1 MSVIDYR
8 LVLFQAEFISPAGRD
23 RAARYLAEDTRP
35 EWGDDCLDDCSAD
48 EEAIFEAVDDCVFPL
63 TIKTIGNT
71 SLRWVCDGGEYDA
84 DIPNDWPERL
94 KAMTGTTVICISAG
108 GEINWQ
114 VMQFDRSAPEAT
126 TKTVYVIRF
135 YDDRER
141 DQPIEDFERQFTTP
155 EWETAMFDCDE
166 EYLLKKTD
174 EQMERWLAVLKSTEA
189 DEGLITPLR

>member
-8 LVLFQAEFISPAGRD
+8 LVLFQAEFHSPAERD
-23 RAARYLAEDTRP
+23 RAARYLTEDTRP

-63 TIKTIGNT
+63 TLKTIGNT
-71 SLRWVCDGGEYDA
+71 GLRWVCDGGEYDD

-94 KAMTGTTVICISAG
+94 KAMTGITVICISAG
-108 GEINWQ
+108 GEVNWQ
-114 VMQFDRSAPEAT
+114 VMQFDRTAPDAT
-126 TKTVYVIRF
+126 TKTAYVTRF

-155 EWETAMFDCDE
+155 EWQAAMFDCDE
-166 EYLLKKTD
+166 EYLLKKAD
-174 EQMERWLAVLKSTEA
+174 EQIERWVKV
-189 DEGLITPLR
+189 ITAGTIPDGFV

>member
-8 LVLFQAEFISPAGRD
+8 LVLFHAEFNSPAERD

-35 EWGDDCLDDCSAD
+35 ELGDDCLDDCSSE

-63 TIKTIGNT
+63 ALRTIGDIG
-71 SLRWVCDGGEYDA
+71 LRWVCDGGEYD
-84 DIPNDWPERL
+84 DIPVEWPERL
-94 KAMTGTTVICISAG
+94 KAMAGTTVICISAG

-114 VMQFDRSAPEAT
+114 VMQFDRSAPDAT
-126 TKTVYVIRF
+126 TKTVYVTRF

-155 EWETAMFDCDE
+155 EWEAAMFDCDD
-166 EYLLKKTD
+166 EYLLKKAD
-174 EQMERWLAVLKSTEA
+174 EQMERWLAVLESEQV
-189 DEGLITPLR
+189 PS

>member
-8 LVLFQAEFISPAGRD
+8 LVLFQAEFNSSAERD

-35 EWGDDCLDDCSAD
+35 EWGDDCLDDCSD
-48 EEAIFEAVDDCVFPL
+48 EEEAIFEAVDDCVFPL
-63 TIKTIGNT
+63 TLKTISNT

-94 KAMTGTTVICISAG
+94 KAMSGTTVICVSAG

-114 VMQFDRSAPEAT
+114 VMQYDCSAPDAV
-126 TKTVYVIRF
+126 TKTVYVTRF
-135 YDDRER
+135 YDDCER

-155 EWETAMFDCDE
+155 EWEVAMFECDE
-166 EYLLKKTD
+166 ETLLSMANAMMDTWHKV
-174 EQMERWLAVLKSTEA
+174 LAA
-189 DEGLITPLR
+189 DQLPAALN

>member
-8 LVLFQAEFISPAGRD
+8 LVLFQADFNSPAERD
-23 RAARYLAEDTRP
+23 RAAHYLAEDTRP

-63 TIKTIGNT
+63 TIKTIGNIG
-71 SLRWVCDGGEYDA
+71 LRWVCDGGEYDA

-141 DQPIEDFERQFTTP
+141 DQPIEDFEHQFTTP